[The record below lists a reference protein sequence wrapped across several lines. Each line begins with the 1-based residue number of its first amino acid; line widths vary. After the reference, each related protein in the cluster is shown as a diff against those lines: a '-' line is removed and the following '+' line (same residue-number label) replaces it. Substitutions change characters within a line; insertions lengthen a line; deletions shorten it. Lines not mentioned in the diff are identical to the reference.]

1 MHDILSDENL
11 CECIIDVN
19 VTRTPLNNYAD
30 YILPDATMLE
40 QEDFIR
46 PSAGYYSN
54 KPYIIYCQKAIEPVG
69 EAKPIYKM
77 CLELAKRLGIEKEFS
92 EGRTQKDWLKYLYEE
107 SMKKNPLL
115 PSFEEMCE
123 KGLVKFEP
131 VKPVVALQSFI
142 KDPINNP
149 LKTPSGKIEIY
160 STKLAQMQKT
170 WKLKE
175 GQQIVP
181 IPVFES
187 QREGILDPLKQKY
200 PLQFFGYH
208 YKGRTHSSFWE
219 IPQIREANPQE
230 IWINTID
237 AEQRSIKT
245 GDVVQ
250 VRNDLGIIQ
259 GIAKITPKIIPGCAV
274 TPQGAWA
281 KYENGID
288 VGTCVN
294 SLASIVPTAISKGNG
309 QHSILVEIAKV

>member
-1 MHDILSDENL
+1 M
-11 CECIIDVN
+11 
-19 VTRTPLNNYAD
+19 
-30 YILPDATMLE
+30 
-40 QEDFIR
+40 
-46 PSAGYYSN
+46 
-54 KPYIIYCQKAIEPVG
+54 
-69 EAKPIYKM
+69 
-77 CLELAKRLGIEKEFS
+77 
-92 EGRTQKDWLKYLYEE
+92 
-107 SMKKNPLL
+107 

-259 GIAKITPKIIPGCAV
+259 GIAKVTPKIIPGCTV